1 MGADEAVTGPG
12 KGARPVEA
20 AAGEVV
26 EILPALTY
34 RVELADRRVVVAHL
48 APAVKR
54 GFERLRLRDRVE
66 VELTASDPGRG
77 RVVKVLP
84 RRSSGA
90 A

>member
-1 MGADEAVTGPG
+1 MEERE
-12 KGARPVEA
+12 GARPAQA

-26 EILPALTY
+26 EILPAQAY
-34 RVELADRRVVVAHL
+34 RVELADHRVVIAHL

-77 RVVKVLP
+77 RVVKVFP
-84 RRSSGA
+84 RR
-90 A
+90 

>member
-1 MGADEAVTGPG
+1 VTGEG
-12 KGARPVEA
+12 EGARPREA
-20 AAGEVV
+20 AAGEVI

-34 RVELADRRVVVAHL
+34 KVELEDRRVVVAHL

-77 RVVKVLP
+77 RVVKVMP
-84 RRSSGA
+84 RR
-90 A
+90 

>member
-1 MGADEAVTGPG
+1 MTEE
-12 KGARPVEA
+12 KEGARPAEA

-26 EILPALTY
+26 EILPALAY
-34 RVELADRRVVVAHL
+34 RIELADRRVVIAHL

-77 RVVKVLP
+77 RIVKVLP
-84 RRSSGA
+84 RRSSGSA
-90 A
+90 

>member
-1 MGADEAVTGPG
+1 MEARE
-12 KGARPVEA
+12 GARPAQA

-26 EILPALTY
+26 EILPARAY
-34 RVELADRRVVVAHL
+34 RVELEDRRVVIAHL

-84 RRSSGA
+84 RR
-90 A
+90 

>member
-1 MGADEAVTGPG
+1 MTEDLESP
-12 KGARPVEA
+12 RPKEA

-34 RVELADRRVVVAHL
+34 KIELAGGRVVIAHL

-77 RVVKVLP
+77 RVVRVLP
-84 RRSSGA
+84 RS
-90 A
+90 

>member
-1 MGADEAVTGPG
+1 MTGERQ
-12 KGARPVEA
+12 GARPGEA
-20 AAGEVV
+20 AAGEVI

-34 RVELADRRVVVAHL
+34 KVELADRRVVVAHL

-84 RRSSGA
+84 RR
-90 A
+90 

>member
-1 MGADEAVTGPG
+1 MTGEQG
-12 KGARPVEA
+12 SGRPVEA
-20 AAGEVV
+20 AGGEVI

-34 RVELADRRVVVAHL
+34 RVRLADHRVVIAHL

-66 VELTASDPGRG
+66 VELSASDPSRG

-84 RRSSGA
+84 RH
-90 A
+90 

>member
-1 MGADEAVTGPG
+1 MGADEAVIGDRS
-12 KGARPVEA
+12 GARPA
-20 AAGEVV
+20 GTAAGEVV

-34 RVELADRRVVVAHL
+34 KVELDDRRVVVAHL

-84 RRSSGA
+84 RR
-90 A
+90 

>member
-1 MGADEAVTGPG
+1 MGVDKAVTESANRGRSPQT
-12 KGARPVEA
+12 

-26 EILPALTY
+26 EILPALAY
-34 RVELADRRVVVAHL
+34 RIELADRRVVIAHL

-66 VELTASDPGRG
+66 VELAASDPGRG

-84 RRSSGA
+84 RR
-90 A
+90 

>member
-1 MGADEAVTGPG
+1 MTEE
-12 KGARPVEA
+12 KEGARPSGA

-26 EILPALTY
+26 EILPALAY
-34 RVELADRRVVVAHL
+34 RIELADRRVVIAHL

-84 RRSSGA
+84 RR
-90 A
+90 